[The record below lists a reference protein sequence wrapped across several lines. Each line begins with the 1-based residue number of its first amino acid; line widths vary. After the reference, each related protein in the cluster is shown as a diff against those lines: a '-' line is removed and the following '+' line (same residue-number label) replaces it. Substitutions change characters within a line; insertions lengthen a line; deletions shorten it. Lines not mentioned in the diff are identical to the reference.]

1 MASEGVRQHVPVTQA
16 RVRGPGQAAQR
27 RKVGPQQ
34 VGGQEGLEGFTQL
47 LTSWALLEP
56 EETCSSQEQGRPRG
70 RSGGSYVL
78 WTHPST
84 SPKHTHWGVKDGHM
98 LSTTVSPRQL
108 GCTFSENEARALK
121 FPRDGGGGVC
131 SRSEPTPLRAA
142 ALGPRHL
149 LGAQHRVTWRRH
161 KDGASPIQA
170 GLVSGEDLCS
180 CFHQAPRHAQPPE
193 RGLADSL

>member
-1 MASEGVRQHVPVTQA
+1 M
-16 RVRGPGQAAQR
+16 
-27 RKVGPQQ
+27 
-34 VGGQEGLEGFTQL
+34 GGREGLEGFTQL

-78 WTHPST
+78 PAHPST
-84 SPKHTHWGVKDGHM
+84 SPKHTCWGKKNGHT

-108 GCTFSENEARALK
+108 GWTFSENEARALT

-161 KDGASPIQA
+161 KDGASPYPSRLSVW
-170 GLVSGEDLCS
+170 GRRVFMFPPG
-180 CFHQAPRHAQPPE
+180 PRRAQPPL
-193 RGLADSL
+193 RGAWQTAYDSGPCVLAA